1 MNKNTMMVLAIVLI
15 VLAGVG
21 GFVGGMQYQKTNS
34 SSNFAGGANGTFRQR
49 FGMMGQ
55 NGQNFRP
62 ERGQVISFSNG
73 TMTLKLSD
81 GSTKLIVLP
90 SNTNYLKTDTA
101 SQSDIKTGDTVT
113 VLGTQNS
120 DGSVTAQD
128 VQLNPLNA
136 EQRGMMPA
144 GGGSKPPATPGTGY

>member
-128 VQLNPLNA
+128 VQVGVTNL
-136 EQRGMMPA
+136 QRGMMQQ
-144 GGGSKPPATPGTGY
+144 GQSSQSPATGTGY

>member
-1 MNKNTMMVLAIVLI
+1 MNKNTGMIIAVVLI
-15 VLAGVG
+15 VLAGIG
-21 GFVGGMQYQKTNS
+21 GFVGGMQYQKTNADS
-34 SSNFAGGANGTFRQR
+34 SFAGGPNGAFRQR

-62 ERGQVISFSNG
+62 QRGQVISVGNG

-90 SNTNYLKTDTA
+90 SNTNYLKTDQA
-101 SQSDIKTGDTVT
+101 SQSDVKTGETVT

-120 DGSVTAQD
+120 DGSITAQD
-128 VQLNPLNA
+128 VQLNPANF
-136 EQRGMMPA
+136 QRGMMPA
-144 GGGSKPPATPGTGY
+144 GSSQPSATSGTGY

>member
-1 MNKNTMMVLAIVLI
+1 MNKNTMMVVAIVLI

-21 GFVGGMQYQKTNS
+21 GFVGGIQYQKTN
-34 SSNFAGGANGTFRQR
+34 AGAGNQGANGTFRQR

-90 SNTNYLKTDTA
+90 SSTNYLKTDTA

-136 EQRGMMPA
+136 EQRGMVPA
-144 GGGSKPPATPGTGY
+144 GGGSQPPATSGTGY

>member
-1 MNKNTMMVLAIVLI
+1 MNKNTMMVVAIVLI

-21 GFVGGMQYQKTNS
+21 GFVGGIQYQKTN
-34 SSNFAGGANGTFRQR
+34 AGAGSQGTNGTFRQR

-128 VQLNPLNA
+128 VQVGVTNL
-136 EQRGMMPA
+136 QRGMMQRGQP
-144 GGGSKPPATPGTGY
+144 SQSPATGAGY